1 MHGTEPRI
9 SNLEKIMKTLIVV
22 LIVSLVA
29 TIFLG
34 VYSLV
39 AYERAHPII
48 EHTAQTYKYVEED
61 DWYLFSSNKNN
72 DTIAIFFYA
81 EPRIDEKAY
90 FYLAN
95 MLQRKGYDVFIAR
108 SLFHQPLFSWS
119 LANKAMEAYPKYQS
133 WYIGGHGSGNV
144 ATSRYFL
151 NDQEQKIAGA
161 FYFGDVP
168 EDRVVSLQR
177 PIFVLLGADDGVFD
191 WRKYDAQRHKYFVP
205 SVELQIIEGG
215 NHTNFG
221 YYSLDGYDNVGELSP
236 KEQQDVVSQRLDKF
250 IQRIEQTR

>member
-1 MHGTEPRI
+1 MYANEPRV
-9 SNLEKIMKTLIVV
+9 SNLEKIMQTLVV
-22 LIVSLVA
+22 ILIISLIA

-34 VYSLV
+34 IYSLIS
-39 AYERAHPII
+39 YEKAQPII
-48 EHTAQTYKYVEED
+48 ERTAESYRYEETD

-81 EPRIDEKAY
+81 EPRIDEKSY

-119 LANKAMEAYPKYQS
+119 LVGKAMAAYPKYQA

-144 ATSRYFL
+144 ATSRYL
-151 NDQEQKIAGA
+151 THDQEEKVAGA

-168 EDRVVSLQR
+168 EDRVMSLQR
-177 PIFVLLGADDGVFD
+177 PTLVLLGADDGVFD
-191 WRKYDAQRHKYFVP
+191 WVRYEEEKYKYFV
-205 SVELQIIEGG
+205 SHVELQIIEGG
-215 NHTNFG
+215 NHTYFG
-221 YYSLDGYDNVGELSP
+221 YYPLDGYDNVGSLSP
-236 KEQQDVVSQRLDKF
+236 KDQQDAASQRLDQF
-250 IQRIEQTR
+250 IQRIERTG